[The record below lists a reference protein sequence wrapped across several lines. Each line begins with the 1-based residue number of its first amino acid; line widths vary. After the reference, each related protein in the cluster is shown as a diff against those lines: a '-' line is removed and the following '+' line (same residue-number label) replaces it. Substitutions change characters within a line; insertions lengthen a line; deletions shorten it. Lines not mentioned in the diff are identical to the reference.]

1 MIEEQ
6 EKREEMRRKREEE
19 KRKEEEE
26 KQRKW
31 EEYMLQKLD
40 VHPFLVEIDLC
51 DFLIK
56 YCEKHLGKD
65 QEKKEITKIVNEEE
79 KKEQEERRKKTIE
92 EALQKGRL
100 MRAEK
105 TKEDLF
111 ENKKKSAKQQNQ
123 QQYMW
128 VYEEDDN
135 LDLDIVMIKKF
146 ARLNITAPVF
156 KQDLEKT
163 LEDLIEL
170 KEAFIEKGD
179 EEKNQAKEK
188 FLRRVRGN

>member
-1 MIEEQ
+1 
-6 EKREEMRRKREEE
+6 
-19 KRKEEEE
+19 
-26 KQRKW
+26 
-31 EEYMLQKLD
+31 MLQKLD